1 MVRLSSSKSTSPSIN
16 FRRSLRIFFSSLA
29 LPISLSLHHLISLS
43 YFLQKHLGTD
53 GIEDTAFAT
62 FGHNLGC
69 FFRCQPPELHIF
81 DHLSNEVE
89 GDHAMAA
96 HGIKF

>member
-43 YFLQKHLGTD
+43 YFFQKHLCTD
-53 GIEDTAFAT
+53 GIEDTTFAT
-62 FGHNLGC
+62 FSHDLGC
-69 FFRCQPPELHIF
+69 FLGCQSSEFHIF
-81 DHLSNEVE
+81 DHLSDEVE